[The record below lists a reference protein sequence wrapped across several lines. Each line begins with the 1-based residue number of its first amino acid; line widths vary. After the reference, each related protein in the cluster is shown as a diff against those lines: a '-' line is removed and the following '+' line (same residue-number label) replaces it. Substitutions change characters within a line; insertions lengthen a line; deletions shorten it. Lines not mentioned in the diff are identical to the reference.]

1 MELTQEQR
9 ENLETLRDQLTLPKW
24 STKVRIT
31 IMNQLL
37 TLGLV
42 ELKKDKRNIEFWHI
56 SELGNEAL
64 S

>member
-56 SELGNEAL
+56 TELGNEAL

>member
-1 MELTQEQR
+1 MGLTQEQR

-56 SELGNEAL
+56 TELGNEAIF
-64 S
+64 